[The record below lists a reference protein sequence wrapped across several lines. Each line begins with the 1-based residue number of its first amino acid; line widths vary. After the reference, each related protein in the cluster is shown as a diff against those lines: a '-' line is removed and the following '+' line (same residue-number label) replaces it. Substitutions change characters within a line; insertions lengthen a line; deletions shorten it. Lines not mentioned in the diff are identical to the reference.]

1 MVRLL
6 LLALALASP
15 ARAAAPRFM
24 VIAADPA
31 AAEAG
36 AAMLRA
42 GGTAIDAAIAA
53 QLVLGLVEPQSSG
66 LGGGAVML
74 HYQAATQQVTS
85 WDGRETA
92 PAAATPDLF
101 LKPDGQKLPF
111 ANAVLS
117 GRSVGVPGAIK
128 MLEAAYKASGKLPW
142 ADLFAPAIKLAEDGF
157 AVSPRLAAQIAA
169 DASHIE
175 RQAAARSYFLQ
186 ADGTPLQAGTVLANP
201 AYASAL
207 RAIAAGGANALLR
220 GPIAAEI
227 ATAVRADP
235 NPGLMTTDDLTAYDA
250 KQRPPVCGAYREQT
264 VCTMG
269 PPSTGGPALLQALGM
284 LGHFD
289 LTPLDPAGVDAA
301 QLVLDAERLAAADR
315 SRFGGDAD
323 FVTVPLDGLLSPDY
337 LAARARLIT
346 PGHAIADPQPGNIEP
361 TQSSAPMQPEHG
373 TSNVIVIDP
382 EGNAV
387 CLTTTIEG
395 IFGSGLMVHGFLLNN
410 QLTDFSFQPEID
422 GRPVA
427 NRVQPGK
434 RPASAMSPSFVLAPD
449 GKLLAVA
456 GSAGGG
462 RIIGYVLQS
471 IIGVLDWHMDP
482 VQDLAQPHVGSL
494 GIQAEVEEGTGA
506 ASLAHAL
513 EARGEHTRIAE
524 MASGSSLAVATPAGW
539 IGASDPRRK
548 GAAITE

>member
-111 ANAVLS
+111 ADAVLS

-361 TQSSAPMQPEHG
+361 TQSSVPMQPEHG

>member
-111 ANAVLS
+111 ADAVLS